1 MSAARLL
8 AVDVLPLFSD
18 PAVALK
24 RTIIVAF
31 PASFAATTVDSFHD

>member
-1 MSAARLL
+1 LL

-31 PASFAATTVDSFHD
+31 PASFAATTVESFHD